1 MKLYFEE
8 YVNDESK
15 RTYIGESRVESTI
28 DALMYKDMEA
38 RGIECSYLRYMYLE
52 NNEKCVDYGSW
63 SKFYIITPNE
73 DKDTEVDY
81 CEMVEENSERFSN
94 NTN

>member
-8 YVNDESK
+8 YINDEPK

-38 RGIECSYLRYMYLE
+38 RGVKYSYLRYMYLE

-73 DKDTEVDY
+73 DKDMEVDY
-81 CEMVEENSERFSN
+81 DDEDLENF
-94 NTN
+94 

>member
-8 YVNDESK
+8 YINDEPK

-38 RGIECSYLRYMYLE
+38 RGIKYNYLRYMYLE

-73 DKDTEVDY
+73 DKDTEVDC
-81 CEMVEENSERFSN
+81 CEMVEENS
-94 NTN
+94 